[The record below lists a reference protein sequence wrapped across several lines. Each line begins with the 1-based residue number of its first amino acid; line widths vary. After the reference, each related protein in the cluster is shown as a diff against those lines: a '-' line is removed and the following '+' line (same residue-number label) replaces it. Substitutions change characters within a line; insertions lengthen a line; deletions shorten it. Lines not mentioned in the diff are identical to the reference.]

1 MAAFMLAST
10 LGLLVMAR
18 AATADALLN
27 AFVAGA
33 LFAFYR
39 HLVDARRRDLV
50 AAYAWMGL
58 GLLTKGPIAL
68 LVPALAIGVY
78 A

>member
-1 MAAFMLAST
+1 MATFMLASA
-10 LGLLVMAR
+10 LGPLVMAR

-39 HLVDARRRDLV
+39 HLVDGRRRDLV
-50 AAYAWMGL
+50 AAYRVD
-58 GLLTKGPIAL
+58 GPRRC
-68 LVPALAIGVY
+68 
-78 A
+78 